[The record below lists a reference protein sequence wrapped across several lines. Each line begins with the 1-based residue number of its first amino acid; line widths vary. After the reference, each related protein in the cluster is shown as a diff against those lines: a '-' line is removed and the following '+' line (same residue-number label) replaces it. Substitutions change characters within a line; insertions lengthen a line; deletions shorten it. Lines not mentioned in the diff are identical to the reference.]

1 MSPYVIVL
9 FTQGADGF
17 LIWVSVYTPVISLI
31 WKTAKNEKKA
41 TNLWHELGV
50 LIFECS
56 PYLKFGS

>member
-41 TNLWHELGV
+41 TNLWHELGA